1 MTTIFAIAICMYAV
15 DPAWAKADGC
25 RFPENG
31 MTVFQT
37 AEECKRIADLAT
49 RGTTF
54 RPGPG
59 GDTFRREVKCFK
71 KSINTWSP
79 AS

>member
-15 DPAWAKADGC
+15 SGSTVADGC

-31 MTVFQT
+31 MKYYQT
-37 AEECKRIADLAT
+37 AEECERIADLAT
-49 RGTTF
+49 RGSGF

-59 GDTFRREVKCFK
+59 GDAFRREVKCFSK
-71 KSINTWSP
+71 LVNAWAPTQ
-79 AS
+79 